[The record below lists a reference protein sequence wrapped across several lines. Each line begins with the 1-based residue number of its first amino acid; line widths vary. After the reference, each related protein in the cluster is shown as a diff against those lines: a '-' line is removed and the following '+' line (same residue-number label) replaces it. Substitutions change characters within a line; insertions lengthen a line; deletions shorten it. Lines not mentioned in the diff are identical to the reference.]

1 MVDFDWIF
9 CVTIPYICMPYYFEL
24 YKVRNRE
31 CPNCFMNNDF
41 TDLQTDIERDLFR
54 KPYNLG
60 ISEDINDAENTE
72 NLWM

>member
-1 MVDFDWIF
+1 
-9 CVTIPYICMPYYFEL
+9 
-24 YKVRNRE
+24 
-31 CPNCFMNNDF
+31 MNNDF